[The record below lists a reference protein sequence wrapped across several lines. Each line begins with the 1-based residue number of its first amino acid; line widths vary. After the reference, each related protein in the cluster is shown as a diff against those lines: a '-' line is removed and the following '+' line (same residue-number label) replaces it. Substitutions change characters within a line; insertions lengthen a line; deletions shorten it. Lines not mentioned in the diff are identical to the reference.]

1 MSKIKDSLILKLI
14 IAVAIGIVL
23 GSIVGE
29 GPIEILL
36 TIKYV
41 VGQFI
46 FFCVPLV
53 IIGFIAPAI
62 TNLKTNAS
70 KMLIISRCSFV
81 INSFR
86 LCINTTLKYS

>member
-1 MSKIKDSLILKLI
+1 MAKLKDNLLIKLL
-14 IAVAIGIVL
+14 IAVAIGIIL
-23 GSIVGE
+23 GVVVGE
-29 GPIEILL
+29 GLIEILL

-70 KMLIISRCSFV
+70 KMLMAALAIALAALLR
-81 INSFR
+81 R
-86 LCINTTLKYS
+86 K